1 MGHAGRPKAELNVS
15 ADERDELTRLALR
28 VRVNRRVGFRAKVVL
43 ACSEGLSNTDVAR
56 KLRTTNATVGVWRKR
71 FIDRRVEG
79 LLDEPRPGA
88 PRTIGDEQVE
98 NIVVQT
104 LENTPRART
113 HWSTRSMAKH
123 AGLSHSTIGRIW
135 RAFGLKPHRSEHF
148 QLSTDPYLIEKVRD
162 IVGLYLSPPEN
173 AVVLCVDEKSQ
184 VQALERS
191 QPVLPMDLGQPERQT
206 SDYFRHGTTDLFAAL
221 NVATG
226 KVLGKCYPQHR
237 AKEFKKF
244 LAEID
249 LSVPAELDVHVVLD
263 NLATHKTPLVH
274 AWLTKHPR
282 FHLHFTPTH
291 ASWLNQVERFFGL
304 LTEHALRRSS
314 HTTTK
319 QLRHAIEAYIEAH
332 NDDAKPFRWVKT
344 ADEILASIAR
354 FASRT
359 LNLHP
364 SKGGDFSRNH

>member
-1 MGHAGRPKAELNVS
+1 
-15 ADERDELTRLALR
+15 
-28 VRVNRRVGFRAKVVL
+28 
-43 ACSEGLSNTDVAR
+43 
-56 KLRTTNATVGVWRKR
+56 
-71 FIDRRVEG
+71 
-79 LLDEPRPGA
+79 
-88 PRTIGDEQVE
+88 
-98 NIVVQT
+98 
-104 LENTPRART
+104 
-113 HWSTRSMAKH
+113 MAKH